1 MFCKI
6 FHVQNFEDQ
15 ICHLLILIHISTCN
29 LQTTL
34 YSTTLHT
41 PHSYVHMNMEKQNN
55 KTHTLGGTLNPR
67 KPTFRRLASFSPPL
81 DSCIPCPVQL
91 PTIGNM
97 WANYLEY
104 LDRNR
109 YRTITVSSV
118 DVLVVVSKRWSVFI
132 FQIMQPAQFGGQN
145 FTFSLHLRCQLKYE
159 CCWCWDPESW
169 QYFDLDELGPLLHL
183 SNWCH

>member
-1 MFCKI
+1 MPDLCSATCLESLGLGISRSSI
-6 FHVQNFEDQ
+6 FHIYIF
-15 ICHLLILIHISTCN
+15 TCN
-29 LQTTL
+29 LQTSH
-34 YSTTLHT
+34 YSSTLHT
-41 PHSYVHMNMEKQNN
+41 HMNKQNN

-81 DSCIPCPVQL
+81 DSCIPCPVYL

-118 DVLVVVSKRWSVFI
+118 DVLVVVFKRWSVFI
-132 FQIMQPAQFGGQN
+132 FQIMQPAQFGG
-145 FTFSLHLRCQLKYE
+145 
-159 CCWCWDPESW
+159 
-169 QYFDLDELGPLLHL
+169 
-183 SNWCH
+183 